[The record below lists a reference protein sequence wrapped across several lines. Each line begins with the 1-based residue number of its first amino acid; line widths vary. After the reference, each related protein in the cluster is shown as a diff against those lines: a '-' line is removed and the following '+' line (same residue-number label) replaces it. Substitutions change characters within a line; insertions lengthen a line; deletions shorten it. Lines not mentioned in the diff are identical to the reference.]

1 MDRHHRRCKPVGYSG
16 EGVWVKVRWHWIGH
30 RSKGRLVSGDN
41 AVSVFFP
48 TTKWR
53 MIRKVS

>member
-1 MDRHHRRCKPVGYSG
+1 
-16 EGVWVKVRWHWIGH
+16 VKVRWHWIGH